1 MDLFKNQTIKLKR
14 AAKLTHIIVKYGFQ
28 DLLPHSKQESGKS
41 SDFEQTTTV
50 YERIRMAIEE
60 LGPTFVKFAQTLSPR
75 EDLFPPELIQEFKK
89 LQDQVPYQEINV
101 SNYIQ
106 ETLGIETSDFFSVI
120 DSTPFASASIAQVY
134 KARLKDG
141 TPVLLKIKRPDIQVT
156 IEADLLIL
164 KDAVSLLSNYSAA
177 IRQVNLEYILS
188 AFQKTLIE
196 ELSFINE
203 AQNIEKFAYHFKNE
217 NRLICMRT
225 YPELCNNDILCIS
238 EIEGVKITDKATL
251 ISWGLDLHKL
261 VDSGLELFIT
271 QVIKHG
277 FFHADP
283 HPGNILV
290 TPAGKLSFID
300 LGAMGKIL
308 SSDQRLLE
316 DFIIAFIQNDA
327 DRLIQS
333 IKRMALVIEIQNE
346 RSFKRE
352 ILELLDII
360 NTNTLENIDVKKFFT
375 MFSHLLNQNN
385 IILPDHIYLLVR
397 GIVLI
402 EGIGRTLNPKLN
414 IVEKVK
420 PYIQNIIQERLS
432 APYLT
437 KEFISRLSDSFQLL
451 NQAPKTFNN
460 MVQLLENGDLKIKVH
475 NTDLEILKREYRK
488 NQSINRYFILGC
500 LFIACGCL
508 VIPIDQYK
516 ILSLPILSWIAF
528 FFGVIFLLLAKLRSL
543 RIE

>member
-14 AAKLTHIIVKYGFQ
+14 AAKLTHIIAKYGFQ

-41 SDFEQTTTV
+41 SNFDQTTTV

-106 ETLGIETSDFFSVI
+106 EMLRIETSDFFSVI

-164 KDAVSLLSNYSAA
+164 KDAVSLLSNYSVA

-251 ISWGLDLHKL
+251 TSWGLDLHKL